1 MTSPAQILQK
11 YWGYSSFRDSQEDII
26 EAVLNKRDVVTILPT
41 GGGKSLCYQVPG
53 LILEGVCLVISPL
66 ISLMNDQ
73 TEQLRNN
80 GIKALTIKSK
90 ATTDE
95 IVSLFDNLKFGKYKF
110 LYLSPERLQSD
121 LVIQKIKEINI
132 NLIAVDE
139 AHCISEWG
147 HDFRPSYRL
156 IYKVR
161 DVLPTIN
168 MIALTATATK
178 KVVDDIIENL
188 NLSKTSIFKKSFYRN
203 NLAYQII
210 KNENKLGKLEQI
222 FKKNPFP
229 TIIYVNSRKKTEDIS
244 NFINAKGYL
253 STFYHGG
260 MTNESKTIAFDSWMN
275 EDRLI
280 MVATNAFGMG
290 IDKPNVKV
298 VIHLDLPA
306 SIENY
311 VQEAGRAGRNGE
323 KSFSVVLQNENDI
336 NSFKKNTLETIPTIN
351 EIKNVHRKLYQYFQ
365 IALGELPEVSFDFN
379 FLKFCQTYKLSHKK
393 TATIFQILKKNS
405 IIEINSKFSQKS
417 TVIFIISSK
426 QLIRQTFNN
435 KLTRNLID
443 FILRSHGGVFQKEV
457 KINEFD
463 IAKRMQI
470 NSLTVKE
477 LLNRL
482 DHLNII
488 DYKEASSNEDF
499 TFLTPREDD
508 KTINRI
514 SRSIEKYLNQQQKK
528 SKELIYFIKNN
539 TTCRYIQL
547 SRYFNEKKVSKCTLC
562 DVCISDKKNSSNRIE
577 KDIKE
582 LFKDRKEISQDEIIF
597 SLEHDEKAILIHLR
611 NLLSKDK
618 IGLTANNKFFI
629 L

>member
-41 GGGKSLCYQVPG
+41 GGGKSLCYQIPG

-393 TATIFQILKKNS
+393 TTTIFQILKKNS

-435 KLTRNLID
+435 KLTHKLID

-477 LLNRL
+477 LLNKL

>member
-1 MTSPAQILQK
+1 MISPAQILQK
-11 YWGYSSFRDSQEDII
+11 YWGHSSFRDSQEDII
-26 EAVLNKRDVVTILPT
+26 KAVLNKKDVVTVLPT
-41 GGGKSLCYQVPG
+41 GGGKSVCYQVPG

-73 TEQLRNN
+73 TEQLRNK

-95 IVSLFDNLKFGKYKF
+95 IVSLFDNLKFGQYKF

-121 LVIQKIKEINI
+121 LIIQKIKEINI

-156 IYKVR
+156 IHKVR

-393 TATIFQILKKNS
+393 TTTIFQILKKNS

-435 KLTRNLID
+435 KLTRKLID

-470 NSLTVKE
+470 NSLTVRE

-488 DYKEASSNEDF
+488 NYKEASSNEEF

-514 SRSIEKYLNQQQKK
+514 SKSIEKYLNQQQQK
-528 SKELIYFIKNN
+528 SEELIYFIKNN
-539 TTCRYIQL
+539 TTCRCVQL
-547 SRYFNEKKVSKCTLC
+547 SHYFNEKKISKCALC
-562 DVCISDKKNSSNRIE
+562 DVCISEKKNSSNKVE
-577 KDIKE
+577 KDILE
-582 LFKDRKEISQDEIIF
+582 LFKDKKEISQEEIIF
-597 SLEHDEKAILIHLR
+597 SLDHDEKAILIHLR

>member
-11 YWGYSSFRDSQEDII
+11 YWGFSSFRDSQEDII

-161 DVLPTIN
+161 DILPTIN

-435 KLTRNLID
+435 KLTRKLID

-477 LLNRL
+477 LLNKL